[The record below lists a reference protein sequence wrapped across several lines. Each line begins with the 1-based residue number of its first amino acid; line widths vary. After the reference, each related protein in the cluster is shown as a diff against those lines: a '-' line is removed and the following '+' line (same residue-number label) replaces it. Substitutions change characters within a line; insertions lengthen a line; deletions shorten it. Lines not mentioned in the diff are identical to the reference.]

1 MPRQLDDRHD
11 IPPAMAIELAGLY
24 IFSYLVGSIPTAYL
38 IGKLARNVDLR
49 SYGSGNV
56 GGSNLFRH
64 VGKWWMAPLGV
75 LDVLVKGAGPIW
87 FGVYVMD
94 MDRTAPLLVIAPLIA
109 ILGHNWSIYLR
120 FQGGR
125 GIAVVVGSLLALSPI
140 LLAAFVLVAMAGWA
154 VTRSAGVW
162 VLISLLLLPLWAI
175 LSPPWVILGGDQIVL
190 SAYFGGLL
198 VLVVMKRL
206 LSNWT
211 PLYDGLPKR
220 KVLLNRLFRDRDVD
234 NRADWVGDWRPEQGS
249 NMQSET

>member
-1 MPRQLDDRHD
+1 LPLLPGDRLDSA
-11 IPPAMAIELAGLY
+11 PAMAIELAGLY

-38 IGKLARNVDLR
+38 IGKLARDVDLR

-64 VGKWWMAPLGV
+64 VGKWWMAPLGI

-87 FGVYVMD
+87 IGVYLMG
-94 MDRTAPLLVIAPLIA
+94 MDRTAPLLVVASLLA

-125 GIAVVVGSLLALSPI
+125 GIAVVAGSLLALAPL
-140 LLAAFVLVAMAGWA
+140 LLAVFVLVAMAGWA

-162 VLISLLLLPLWAI
+162 VLISLLLLPLWAM

-190 SAYFGGLL
+190 SAYFGALL
-198 VLVVMKRL
+198 ALVVMKRL

-234 NRADWVGDWRPEQGS
+234 NRADWVGDWRPEQES
-249 NMQSET
+249 KIQSET

>member
-1 MPRQLDDRHD
+1 MPRLPGDRRYK
-11 IPPAMAIELAGLY
+11 ASVMAIELAGLY
-24 IFSYLVGSIPTAYL
+24 IISYLVGSIPTAYL
-38 IGKLARNVDLR
+38 IGKLARDVDLR

-87 FGVYVMD
+87 IGVYVMG

-120 FQGGR
+120 FHGGR
-125 GIAVVVGSLLALSPI
+125 GIAVVAGSLLALAPL
-140 LLAAFVLVAMAGWA
+140 LLAVFVLVAMAGWA

-162 VLISLLLLPLWAI
+162 VLISLLLLPLWAM

-234 NRADWVGDWRPEQGS
+234 NRADWVGDWRPEQES
-249 NMQSET
+249 NIQSET